1 MNINLENHIDLI
13 IEKLDLDLNLECI
26 ENEYLF
32 VNRSGEVVSDR
43 YQDINL
49 LLKWFDKNYL

>member
-1 MNINLENHIDLI
+1 MNIILENHIDLL

-32 VNRSGEVVSDR
+32 VDRNGQVVSDR
-43 YQDINL
+43 YEDINSL
-49 LLKWFDKNYL
+49 VKWFDRNYL